1 MWVEC
6 TSLASTAQ
14 TLPRVRAA
22 PYGACRMK
30 LEAID
35 ANLLVAFDVLA
46 TERSVTRAARRLGLS
61 QPAMS
66 NTLGRL
72 RKVFGDPLLVRRRGG
87 MQPTR
92 RALELVDPIHRAL
105 GEIRRT
111 LDAPVAFEPGTSR
124 STFRVA
130 ATDYASL
137 VVLPALTRRVR
148 HTAPEVELE
157 VLALGDGLPE
167 EDLRAGRLDV
177 AVGAFA
183 PQRAGPLRHEEL
195 FDDGFVC
202 IVRQGRLTF
211 AEFLRRS
218 HVRASPLGRAC
229 SMIDRRLAELGVE
242 RRVVLTTSHVLVAAM
257 LAARTNLVA
266 TVGRRLA
273 ERSGLPRIR
282 MKRLPFEVPAFT
294 VSMVW
299 HERTANDPS
308 VCWLREELRA
318 VGVGLR
324 RASTRRER
332 VSSTSRS
339 VR

>member
-1 MWVEC
+1 
-6 TSLASTAQ
+6 
-14 TLPRVRAA
+14 
-22 PYGACRMK
+22 MK

-105 GEIRRT
+105 AEIRRT
-111 LDAPVAFEPGTSR
+111 LDVPTTFDAGSSR
-124 STFRVA
+124 RTFRVA
-130 ATDYASL
+130 ASDYASL
-137 VVLPALTRRVR
+137 VVLPLLTRRLRV
-148 HTAPEVELE
+148 TAPEVDLE
-157 VLALGDGLPE
+157 IIALGDGLPE
-167 EDLRAGRLDV
+167 EDIRSGRLDV
-177 AVGAFA
+177 AVGAFVPERGGA
-183 PQRAGPLRHEEL
+183 LRHEEL

-273 ERSGLPRIR
+273 ERSGLPRVQ
-282 MKRLPFEVPAFT
+282 MKRLPFEVPRFT

-299 HERTANDPS
+299 HERTANEPS
-308 VCWLREELRA
+308 VCWLRDELRA
-318 VGVGLR
+318 VGARLGR
-324 RASTRRER
+324 PT
-332 VSSTSRS
+332 TRS
-339 VR
+339 VATS

>member
-1 MWVEC
+1 
-6 TSLASTAQ
+6 
-14 TLPRVRAA
+14 
-22 PYGACRMK
+22 MK

-105 GEIRRT
+105 SEIRRT
-111 LDAPVAFEPGTSR
+111 LDAPAVFDAGRSR
-124 STFRVA
+124 WTFRVA

-137 VVLPALTRRVR
+137 VVLPALTRRLR
-148 HTAPEVELE
+148 QTAPEVELE
-157 VLALGDGLPE
+157 VIPLGDGLPE
-167 EDLRAGRLDV
+167 EDLRSGRLDV

-183 PQRAGPLRHEEL
+183 PERTGPLRHEEL

-202 IVRQGRLTF
+202 IVRPGDSRTRRPLTF

-257 LAARTNLVA
+257 VAARTNLVA
-266 TVGRRLA
+266 TVGRRAA
-273 ERSGLPRIR
+273 ESSGLPRVQMR
-282 MKRLPFEVPAFT
+282 RLPFDIPKFT

-299 HERTANDPS
+299 HERTANEGS

-318 VGVGLR
+318 VGCGLR
-324 RASTRRER
+324 HPSAKRAAST
-332 VSSTSRS
+332 SQAAGAPTGTSPAD
-339 VR
+339 